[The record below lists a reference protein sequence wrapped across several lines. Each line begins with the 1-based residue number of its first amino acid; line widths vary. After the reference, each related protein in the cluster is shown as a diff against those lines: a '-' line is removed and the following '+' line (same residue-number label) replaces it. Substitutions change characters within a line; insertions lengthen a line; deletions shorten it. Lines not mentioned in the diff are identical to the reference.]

1 METKIIKSKKRVNW
15 KFPCKGISKTD
26 GTIVGFSGYRIGIV
40 LDIGKSKYLKLYDIA
55 DNWNMDNFTPIKEE
69 KQLVKDTEL
78 TQEVDWDN
86 ITLPI
91 WAKNPDGN
99 ITLIYKIYEKRV
111 DYLIISGNY
120 IRFTNERTFCCISD
134 RNEWLNSLEILPNG
148 TKIEIT
154 I

>member
-26 GTIVGFSGYRIGIV
+26 EVVVGFSNYRVGIV
-40 LDIGKSKYLKLYDIA
+40 LNCGKSKHYKIYDIA

-69 KQLVKDTEL
+69 KQLIEDTEP

-91 WAKNPDGN
+91 WAKNSSGS
-99 ITLIYKIYEKRV
+99 IILIYKIHEKRV
-111 DYLIISGNY
+111 DYLVIHGNY
-120 IRFTNERTFCCISD
+120 IRFTNEKTFCCISD
-134 RNEWLNSLEILPNG
+134 RNEWFNSLEIISGG
-148 TKIEIT
+148 TEIKIVV
-154 I
+154 

>member
-1 METKIIKSKKRVNW
+1 METKIIKSKKRVDW

-26 GTIVGFSGYRIGIV
+26 GTIVGFSGYRTGIV
-40 LDIGKSKYLKLYDIA
+40 LDIGESKYYKIYDIA

-91 WAKNPDGN
+91 LAKNQN
-99 ITLIYKIYEKRV
+99 ESIILIYAIHEKRV
-111 DYLIISGNY
+111 NYLIISGNY
-120 IRFTNERTFCCISD
+120 IHFNNEKTFYCISD
-134 RNEWLNSLEILPNG
+134 RNEWLDTLGIS
-148 TKIEIT
+148 
-154 I
+154 